1 MSGRCL
7 PSPLYTK
14 EAARLLG
21 PLELAY
27 IGDTVFDLFIRS
39 SILSLGYN
47 VRDMHRAAVSHVNAA
62 AQSMAFQAIQDM
74 LDEEEMLIVK
84 RGRNA
89 HARHQAPKSA
99 SVSEYAN
106 ATGLEALMG
115 YLYLIGNFDR
125 LNDILDHIWE
135 VPVPCPK
142 RT

>member
-1 MSGRCL
+1 MNGHFL

-27 IGDTVFDLFIRS
+27 VGDTVFDLFVRS
-39 SILSLGYN
+39 TLLSNGLN
-47 VRDMHRAAVSHVNAA
+47 VHNMHKAAVARVNAA
-62 AQSMAFQAIQDM
+62 AQSAALTAILSG
-74 LDEEEMLIVK
+74 LDENELAIVR

-89 HARHQAPKSA
+89 HAHHHAPKA
-99 SVSEYAN
+99 VSVSEYAN
-106 ATGLEALMG
+106 ATALETLVG
-115 YLYLIGNFDR
+115 YLYLIGDFERMNQ
-125 LNDILDHIWE
+125 LLDLVWE